1 MYRRFSSIVP
11 SAAVFLDA
19 PSASPVRQPWLSIP
33 GFLAPVGVLAA
44 SIGLPADLPDA
55 AFSSTQSNSSRPD
68 TAGPLD
74 SHRFVHSQF
83 VARCG
88 YAILGKTCDDS
99 VPFWYL
105 SRATCRDSA
114 VEKCRIGGFQKT
126 DSTDAWKSLAHDAR
140 LSHIFHSTDGY
151 DHHDPNKTGTACTK
165 LSSEAVQ
172 LEGRTSAILQ
182 LTFSQLNALTR

>member
-33 GFLAPVGVLAA
+33 GFPAPVGVLAA

-114 VEKCRIGGFQKT
+114 VIITTRIRPELLVLNCR
-126 DSTDAWKSLAHDAR
+126 R
-140 LSHIFHSTDGY
+140 
-151 DHHDPNKTGTACTK
+151 K
-165 LSSEAVQ
+165 LSSWRGA
-172 LEGRTSAILQ
+172 LQ
-182 LTFSQLNALTR
+182 LLCDV